1 MLATAATAGMRSE
14 TDGGTTTPSVDTGSA
29 LVVLKGDPLATS
41 EKTKPANGKKIDFNS
56 TAVKNYRAQL
66 SAQRNDFKQW
76 LRANT
81 SGAQVT
87 GEFDIALNA
96 VGVKL
101 NGTTLGTIA
110 SAPMVASAQL
120 QAIYRPLAHQDPDL
134 QLIHAFEAWQVAGG
148 SPAAKGDGVK
158 VAIVDTGIDV
168 THPCFNDAG
177 YPSQQKQGP
186 AALTNNKVIVAK
198 VFNNKAANK
207 GWGPQDL
214 NGHGTHVSGTV
225 ACNEHTHAVVDG
237 VDITEYEP
245 SGVAPRALL
254 GNYNVFPGDDADA
267 RSEDIV
273 DALEEAYEDGFQVAN
288 MSLGGD
294 SQGNNDLLAM
304 ATDNLDRA
312 NMVVAV
318 AAGNSGPGFSTIE
331 SPGKAARA
339 LTAGGST
346 VGHFIAAPVTSG
358 GLNVPAVAGDFKT
371 VTADLTAPLG
381 VVTGTGTPSGLS
393 TACNGATKP
402 AAGTLTGKIALISRG
417 TCTFSEKIR
426 NAQDA
431 GAVAVLV
438 VNNTGGDATAMGL
451 GGIPNEPTV
460 PAYMVSLS
468 DGNLLKANN
477 GVATTI
483 SATKAYFQTPNSNLM
498 YGSSSWGPT
507 DVDFRVK
514 PDVVAPAVNVLS
526 SQPRWT
532 CNTGTGTTPCWA
544 FFQGTSM
551 ATPHLAG
558 IAAVV
563 RGQHPAWTAA
573 QIRSAIVNTAD
584 HGVLTNSNG
593 SGTLVTDVN
602 QAGTGRANAQSSTLA
617 KVALDPVSV
626 SFGAVPGGSGQSL
639 SSSIALSNL
648 LGSGPYTATVTN
660 QTGGGVAFAA
670 TVSGN
675 TITVTMTA
683 AQGSAAGS
691 RQGILRISSGGT
703 EVAHAAVYVLIK

>member
-339 LTAGGST
+339 LTAGAST

-358 GLNVPAVAGDFKT
+358 SLNVPAVAGDFPT
-371 VTADLTAPLG
+371 VTANLTLPLG
-381 VVTGTGTPSGLS
+381 VVTGDASTPSGLS
-393 TACNGATKP
+393 TACNTNKP
-402 AAGTLTGKIALISRG
+402 AAGSLTDKIALISRG
-417 TCTFSEKIR
+417 ACTFSEKIR

-431 GAVAVLV
+431 GADAVLV

-477 GVATTI
+477 GVSTTI
-483 SATKAYFQTPNSNLM
+483 SATKDYFQTPNSNIM
-498 YGSSSWGPT
+498 AGFSSWGPT

-514 PDVVAPAVNVLS
+514 PDVVAPGVNVLS

-532 CNTGTGTTPCWA
+532 CNEGAGTTPCWA

-573 QIRSAIVNTAD
+573 QIRSAIVNQAD
-584 HGVLTNSNG
+584 QGVLKASSG
-593 SGTLVTDVN
+593 SGATVTDVN
-602 QAGTGRANAQSSTLA
+602 QIGSGRANAQSATLA

-626 SFGAVPGGSGQSL
+626 SFGAVPSGSGQSL
-639 SSSIALSNL
+639 SSSITLSDL
-648 LGSGPYTATVTN
+648 LGAGPYTASVTN
-660 QTGGGVAFAA
+660 QTGGGVTFAA

-675 TITVTMTA
+675 TVTVTMTA
-683 AQGSAAGS
+683 VKGAAAGS
-691 RQGILRISSGGT
+691 RQGILRISSGG
-703 EVAHAAVYVLIK
+703 EVAHAAVYALIK